1 MWVAIWL
8 KLCSATEVG
17 PLRCAHVVL
26 IVVNNFFLLLLL
38 LTGHTGGRS
47 LCRLF
52 QARHDDT
59 QAQGV
64 LAADSSSWMHLP
76 SAAKEEGTRRGSEED
91 VPAFL
96 NKLPC
101 DAEGL

>member
-1 MWVAIWL
+1 MLV
-8 KLCSATEVG
+8 
-17 PLRCAHVVL
+17 
-26 IVVNNFFLLLLL
+26 LLL
-38 LTGHTGGRS
+38 LTGHSGDRKKEDS
-47 LCRLF
+47 LSAWLF
-52 QARHDDT
+52 QTCSFLARRDDT

-64 LAADSSSWMHLP
+64 LAADCSSWTHLP
-76 SAAKEEGTRRGSEED
+76 SAAKEEGTHGGREED